1 MVIST
6 SLTNRINNVINVE
19 LDLMKKKLIDLDF
32 EDDYINDLAKEV
44 TSTSSQG
51 KLLRPMLTL
60 LIGHMAKEIDEKI
73 SSNLINVSVAI
84 ELLHTASLIHD
95 DIVDNATQ
103 RRGKESFN
111 YVYGNDMA
119 VMMGDMIFAK
129 AGMFVFDTSNVEVMN
144 KFASTIVDLSMG
156 QLLEMKS
163 RNNIKQ
169 SQENYLYRI
178 RKKTASLF
186 ETSTWAGS
194 ALANMTKIENDKLGK
209 FGMNLGLAFQI
220 FDDIKDFTDL
230 NEKTNKSGKN
240 IGLDINNGILT
251 LPVILSLENNPEANP
266 FYKLIKSNDEIN
278 VKDLS
283 TYLMHEGFINQAISI
298 GNTYIE
304 KAINNLNYF
313 KSAKVTNILFDLTN
327 SIRLI

>member
-19 LDLMKKKLIDLDF
+19 LDLMKQKLVDLDF
-32 EDDYINDLAKEV
+32 EDDYINDLAKEII
-44 TSTSSQG
+44 STSKQG
-51 KLLRPMLTL
+51 KLLRPMLTIL
-60 LIGHMAKEIDEKI
+60 AGKMSEQMDENI
-73 SSNLINVSVAI
+73 SLNIVNVAVAI
-84 ELLHTASLIHD
+84 ELLHTASLVHD

-144 KFASTIVDLSMG
+144 KFGSTIVDLSMG

-169 SQENYLYRI
+169 SKENYLYRI

-186 ETSTWAGS
+186 ETATWSGS
-194 ALANMTKIENDKLGK
+194 ALANMNTNANEKLGQ
-209 FGMNLGLAFQI
+209 FGMNLGHAFQI
-220 FDDIKDFTDL
+220 FDDIRDFTDL
-230 NEKTNKSGKN
+230 NNKINNSGKN
-240 IGLDINNGILT
+240 IGIDINNGILT
-251 LPVILSLENNPEANP
+251 LPVILSLENNFEFNP
-266 FYKLIKSNDEIN
+266 FYNAIKSNEEIN
-278 VKDLS
+278 VNDLGI
-283 TYLMHEGFINQAISI
+283 YLIHEGFIQQASSI
-298 GNTYIE
+298 GNMYIQ
-304 KAINNLNYF
+304 KAINNLKHF
-313 KSAKVTNILFDLTN
+313 KSNEIKSILFDIVN
-327 SIRLI
+327 SIK

>member
-19 LDLMKKKLIDLDF
+19 LDLMKQKLIDLDF
-32 EDDYINDLAKEV
+32 EDDYINDLAKEII
-44 TSTSSQG
+44 STSKQG
-51 KLLRPMLTL
+51 KLLRPMLTIL
-60 LIGHMAKEIDEKI
+60 AGKMSAQMDENI
-73 SSNLINVSVAI
+73 SLNIVNVAVAI
-84 ELLHTASLIHD
+84 ELLHTASLVHD

-144 KFASTIVDLSMG
+144 KFGSTIVDLSMG

-169 SQENYLYRI
+169 SKENYLYRI

-186 ETSTWAGS
+186 ETATWSGS
-194 ALANMTKIENDKLGK
+194 VLANMNTNEHEKLGQ
-209 FGMNLGLAFQI
+209 FGMNLGHAFQI
-220 FDDIKDFTDL
+220 FDDIRDFTDL
-230 NEKTNKSGKN
+230 NNKINNSGKN
-240 IGLDINNGILT
+240 IGIDINNGILT
-251 LPVILSLENNPEANP
+251 LPVILSLENNFESNP
-266 FYKLIKSNDEIN
+266 FYNAIKSNEEIN
-278 VKDLS
+278 VNDLGI
-283 TYLMHEGFINQAISI
+283 YLIHEGFIQQASSI
-298 GNTYIE
+298 GNMYIQ
-304 KAINNLNYF
+304 KAINNLKHF
-313 KSAKVTNILFDLTN
+313 KSNEIKNILFDIVN
-327 SIRLI
+327 SIK

>member
-19 LDLMKKKLIDLDF
+19 LDLMKQQLIDLDF

-44 TSTSSQG
+44 TSTSKQG
-51 KLLRPMLTL
+51 KLLRSMLTL
-60 LIGHMAKEIDEKI
+60 LIGQMTEEMDENI
-73 SSNLINVSVAI
+73 STNIVKVSVAI
-84 ELLHTASLIHD
+84 ELLHTASLVHD

-144 KFASTIVDLSMG
+144 KFGSTIVDLSMG

-169 SQENYLYRI
+169 SKENYIYRI

-186 ETSTWAGS
+186 ETATWAGS
-194 ALANMTKIENDKLGK
+194 VLGNMNKSENDKLGQ

-220 FDDIKDFTDL
+220 FDDIRDFTDL
-230 NEKTNKSGKN
+230 NNKNNKSGKN
-240 IGLDINNGILT
+240 VGIDINNGILT
-251 LPVILSLENNPEANP
+251 LPVILSLENNYQTNP
-266 FYKLIKSNDEIN
+266 FYKQIKSNHEIN
-278 VKDLS
+278 VKDLGI
-283 TYLMHEGFINQAISI
+283 YLIQEDFIQQATSI

-304 KAINNLNYF
+304 KAINNLKHF
-313 KSAKVTNILFDLTN
+313 KSNEITDILFEIAN
-327 SIRLI
+327 SIK

>member
-19 LDLMKKKLIDLDF
+19 LDLMKQQLIDLDF
-32 EDDYINDLAKEV
+32 EDDYINDLAKEI
-44 TSTSSQG
+44 TSTSKQG
-51 KLLRPMLTL
+51 KLLRSMLTL
-60 LIGHMAKEIDEKI
+60 LIGQMTEKMDENI
-73 SSNLINVSVAI
+73 STNIVKVSVAI
-84 ELLHTASLIHD
+84 ELLHTASLVHD

-144 KFASTIVDLSMG
+144 KFGSTIVDLSMG

-169 SQENYLYRI
+169 SKENYLYRI

-186 ETSTWAGS
+186 ETATWSVSVLG
-194 ALANMTKIENDKLGK
+194 NMDKSKNDKLGQ

-220 FDDIKDFTDL
+220 FDDIRDFTDL
-230 NEKTNKSGKN
+230 NNKNNKSGKN
-240 IGLDINNGILT
+240 VGIDINNGILT
-251 LPVILSLENNPEANP
+251 LPVILSLENNWQANP
-266 FYKLIKSNDEIN
+266 FSKQIKSKHEIN
-278 VKDLS
+278 VKDLGI
-283 TYLMHEGFINQAISI
+283 YLIQEGFIQQATSI

-304 KAINNLNYF
+304 KAINNLKHF
-313 KSAKVTNILFDLTN
+313 KSNEITDILFEIAN
-327 SIRLI
+327 SIK

>member
-19 LDLMKKKLIDLDF
+19 LDLMKQQLIDLDF

-44 TSTSSQG
+44 TSTSKQG
-51 KLLRPMLTL
+51 KLLRSMLTL
-60 LIGHMAKEIDEKI
+60 LIGQMTEEMDENI
-73 SSNLINVSVAI
+73 SMNIVKVSVAI
-84 ELLHTASLIHD
+84 ELLHTASLVHD

-144 KFASTIVDLSMG
+144 KFGSTIVALSMG

-169 SQENYLYRI
+169 SKENYIYRI

-186 ETSTWAGS
+186 ETATWAGS
-194 ALANMTKIENDKLGK
+194 VLGNMNKSENDKLGQ

-220 FDDIKDFTDL
+220 FDDIRDFTDL
-230 NEKTNKSGKN
+230 NNKNNKSGKN
-240 IGLDINNGILT
+240 VGIDINNGILT
-251 LPVILSLENNPEANP
+251 LPVILSLENNYQTNP
-266 FYKLIKSNDEIN
+266 FYKQIKSNHEIN
-278 VKDLS
+278 VKDLAI
-283 TYLMHEGFINQAISI
+283 YLIQEDFIQQATSI

-304 KAINNLNYF
+304 KAINNLKNF
-313 KSAKVTNILFDLTN
+313 KSNEITDILFEIAN
-327 SIRLI
+327 SIK

>member
-19 LDLMKKKLIDLDF
+19 LDLMKQKLVDLDF
-32 EDDYINDLAKEV
+32 EDDYINDLAKEII
-44 TSTSSQG
+44 STSKQG
-51 KLLRPMLTL
+51 KLLRPMLTIL
-60 LIGHMAKEIDEKI
+60 AGKMSAQMDENI
-73 SSNLINVSVAI
+73 SLNIVNVAVAI
-84 ELLHTASLIHD
+84 ELLHTASLVHD

-144 KFASTIVDLSMG
+144 KFGSTIVDLSMG

-169 SQENYLYRI
+169 SKENYLYRI

-186 ETSTWAGS
+186 ETATWSGS
-194 ALANMTKIENDKLGK
+194 VLANMNTNANEKLGQ
-209 FGMNLGLAFQI
+209 FGMNLGHAFQI
-220 FDDIKDFTDL
+220 FDDIRDFTDL
-230 NEKTNKSGKN
+230 NNKINNSGKN
-240 IGLDINNGILT
+240 IGIDINNGILT
-251 LPVILSLENNPEANP
+251 LPVILSLENNFESNP
-266 FYKLIKSNDEIN
+266 FYNAIKSNEEIN
-278 VKDLS
+278 VNDLGI
-283 TYLMHEGFINQAISI
+283 YLIHEGFIQQASSI
-298 GNTYIE
+298 GNMYIQ
-304 KAINNLNYF
+304 KAISNLKHF
-313 KSAKVTNILFDLTN
+313 KSDEIKNILLDITN
-327 SIRLI
+327 SIK

>member
-19 LDLMKKKLIDLDF
+19 LDLMKQKLVDLDF
-32 EDDYINDLAKEV
+32 EDDYINDLAKEII
-44 TSTSSQG
+44 STSKQG
-51 KLLRPMLTL
+51 KLLRPMLTIL
-60 LIGHMAKEIDEKI
+60 AGKMSAQMDENI
-73 SSNLINVSVAI
+73 SLNIVNVAVAI
-84 ELLHTASLIHD
+84 ELLHTASLVHD

-144 KFASTIVDLSMG
+144 KFGSTIVDLSMG

-169 SQENYLYRI
+169 SKENYLYRI

-186 ETSTWAGS
+186 ETATWSGS
-194 ALANMTKIENDKLGK
+194 ALANMNTNANEKLGQ
-209 FGMNLGLAFQI
+209 FGMNLGHAFQI
-220 FDDIKDFTDL
+220 FDDIRDFTDL
-230 NEKTNKSGKN
+230 NNKINNSGKN
-240 IGLDINNGILT
+240 IGIDINNGILT
-251 LPVILSLENNPEANP
+251 LPVILSLENNFESNP
-266 FYKLIKSNDEIN
+266 FYNAIKSNEEIN
-278 VKDLS
+278 VNDLGI
-283 TYLMHEGFINQAISI
+283 YLIHEGFIQQASSI
-298 GNTYIE
+298 GNMYIQ
-304 KAINNLNYF
+304 KAINNLKHF
-313 KSAKVTNILFDLTN
+313 KSNEIKNILLDIVN
-327 SIRLI
+327 SIK

>member
-19 LDLMKKKLIDLDF
+19 LDLMKQQLIDLDF
-32 EDDYINDLAKEV
+32 EDDYINDLAKEI
-44 TSTSSQG
+44 TSTSKQG
-51 KLLRPMLTL
+51 KLLRSMLTL
-60 LIGHMAKEIDEKI
+60 LIGQMTEEMDENI
-73 SSNLINVSVAI
+73 STNIVKVSVAI
-84 ELLHTASLIHD
+84 ELLHTASLVHD

-111 YVYGNDMA
+111 YVYGYDMA

-144 KFASTIVDLSMG
+144 KFGSTIVDLSMG

-169 SQENYLYRI
+169 SKKNYIYRI

-186 ETSTWAGS
+186 ETATWAGS
-194 ALANMTKIENDKLGK
+194 VLGNMDKSENDKLGQ

-220 FDDIKDFTDL
+220 FDDIRDFTDL
-230 NEKTNKSGKN
+230 NNKNNKSGKN
-240 IGLDINNGILT
+240 VGIDINNGILT
-251 LPVILSLENNPEANP
+251 LPVILSLENNYQTNP
-266 FYKLIKSNDEIN
+266 FYKQIKSKHEIN
-278 VKDLS
+278 VKDLGI
-283 TYLMHEGFINQAISI
+283 YLIQEGFIQQATSI

-304 KAINNLNYF
+304 KALNNLKHF
-313 KSAKVTNILFDLTN
+313 KSNEITDILFEIAN
-327 SIRLI
+327 SIK